1 MIKRLLPI
9 LICLLVA
16 FPLFSQEEAEIYDDC
31 YELLDKARNDF
42 DIGKIERV
50 EPRIKGCLK
59 KQLSTDLRK
68 KILELLIESALFLN
82 EQQKAEE
89 YYLDLK
95 FIDPFS
101 TFNGFVPELRYL
113 SDQFVT
119 FPSTT
124 YSFHAG
130 GTPNLVGINMD
141 GAPPGVE
148 IIDMSLKRERGDL
161 FGWFAGVEAAF
172 NVDNSR
178 WDASVGYTFHK
189 NYLHY
194 KANLDNALLDAQTGE
209 TGTATLT
216 FREQS
221 HWSQLTLGLVYQF
234 KKRDRF
240 ERAVSPYLFVRIG
253 GIYNHNKAAKI
264 FEPAID
270 FEVQGVSEAQNALDI
285 GSFRRDFLLS
295 AKAGAAVRVRLYR
308 HLFAQTGVVYHRIL
322 TNMGQEIND
331 NTPYNTL
338 VQTFNFQ
345 DDNFTAHQIGIFAG
359 FGVYLF
365 KTKRK

>member
-1 MIKRLLPI
+1 MMKKLFSI
-9 LICLLVA
+9 LIFFLIALPV
-16 FPLFSQEEAEIYDDC
+16 FSQEEVDLYDDC

-42 DIGKIERV
+42 EIGKLERV
-50 EPRIKGCLK
+50 EPRIKGCLR

-82 EQQKAEE
+82 DQEKAEE

-95 FIDPFS
+95 FIDPFA

-113 SDQFVT
+113 SDKFVT

-130 GTPNLVGINMD
+130 GTPNLVGIDMD
-141 GAPPGVE
+141 GTPPGVE
-148 IIDMSLKRERGDL
+148 LMDLNLKREGGDL

-194 KANLDNALLDAQTGE
+194 AADLGNALFDPQTGE
-209 TGTATLT
+209 TGPATLT

-221 HWSQLTLGLVYQF
+221 HWSQLSLGLIYQF

-264 FEPAID
+264 FEPGID
-270 FEVQGVSEAQNALDI
+270 FVIQDVLRTRNSLDI
-285 GSFRRDFLLS
+285 GPFRRDFLLS

-308 HLFAQTGVVYHRIL
+308 HLFAQTGFVYHRIL
-322 TNMGQEIND
+322 TNMGQEVKD
-331 NTPYNTL
+331 YTPYNIM
-338 VQTFNFQ
+338 VDTFNFQ

-359 FGVYLF
+359 FGIYLF